1 MKTKIP
7 KLINVSNR
15 YGAPMGRNNF
25 IPLDIEPNTKLNI
38 RKLKWIDGDYTA
50 NGAYW
55 GNTGKDFIYRAT
67 GETETEQVEIFVRA
81 ENHKQAKE
89 FVQEEITKKLEILA
103 TYA

>member
-7 KLINVSNR
+7 KMTMLNCSR
-15 YGAPMGRNNF
+15 GAPMGCRNF
-25 IPLDIEPNTKLNI
+25 IPLDIETNTKLNI

-67 GETETEQVEIFVRA
+67 GETETERVEIFVRA

-89 FVQEEITKKLEILA
+89 FIAEEIKKKLECLA
-103 TYA
+103 NYI